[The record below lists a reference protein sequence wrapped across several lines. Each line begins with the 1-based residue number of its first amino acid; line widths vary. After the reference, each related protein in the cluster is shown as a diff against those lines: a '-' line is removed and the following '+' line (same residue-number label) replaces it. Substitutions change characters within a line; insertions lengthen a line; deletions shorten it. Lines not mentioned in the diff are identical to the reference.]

1 MSARGRLVSL
11 IGATG
16 AVGEEILRCL
26 ADREVPVLELR
37 AFASPESEGREVEFA
52 GELVKTEAVRAE
64 RVFGAAA
71 RRADAVLCAAPGV
84 VESLAIEARE
94 ARTPL
99 VDVSG
104 GLELDRSVP
113 LYLPGDPLPP
123 PESPVLAIPRG
134 VVAGLGLALRPLQPA
149 AALSRLSIVTLESAS
164 GVGRG
169 GVGELS
175 EQTMTLLNSMTG
187 EAGQAQAFPQ
197 PLAFDNLPE
206 VGERLEDGQTSEER
220 RLRHVLRRLLGEAAL
235 PIEVTRVRTP
245 VFGGSLACVHAGFR
259 EELSVERARQLWDA
273 APLVEALPEA
283 QLPTA
288 RSSVGTDVVQIGRVR
303 RDGDGADG
311 ALSFVLAL
319 DELRR
324 GAALGVVEAAEALF
338 ERA

>member
-1 MSARGRLVSL
+1 MAARGRLVSL

-26 ADREVPVLELR
+26 SDRDIPGLELR

-52 GELVKTEAVRAE
+52 GELLKTEAVRPE
-64 RVFGAAA
+64 RVFGADP
-71 RRADAVLCAAPGV
+71 RRADVVLCAAPGV
-84 VESLAIEARE
+84 VQSLLTQARE
-94 ARTPL
+94 TRTPL

-104 GLELDRSVP
+104 GLELDPGVP
-113 LYLPGDPLPP
+113 LLLPGDPVPR
-123 PESPVLAIPRG
+123 SDGPVLAVPRG
-134 VVAGLGLALRPLQPA
+134 VVAGLGLALRPLHAA

-206 VGERLEDGQTSEER
+206 VGDRLEDGETSEER
-220 RLRHVLRRLLGEAAL
+220 RLRHVLRRLLAAPAL
-235 PIEVTRVRTP
+235 PVEVTRVRTP
-245 VFGGSLACVHAGFR
+245 VFGGSLACVHASFR
-259 EELSVERARQLWDA
+259 DEISPERAGQLWEE
-273 APLVEALPEA
+273 APGVEVLPELE
-283 QLPTA
+283 LPTA

-303 RDGDGADG
+303 RVGDGAAG
-311 ALSFVLAL
+311 ALAFVLAL

-324 GAALGVVEAAEALF
+324 GAALGVVEAAEAVF
-338 ERA
+338 DRA